1 MLLAALQALLGGKT
15 EGVKR
20 WLKIEALHELTGCAL
35 SLELCTAAALD
46 EGARRNGMCVARPL
60 WALFWVCMPGDS
72 ASWPEVR
79 HVEPNSRL
87 HSGGK
92 SELSPSLST
101 FDLAVKCE
109 DVHCGHT
116 PKPHPTMQL
125 IRNKA
130 DVSSPIA

>member
-1 MLLAALQALLGGKT
+1 MAQNRGSVRAD
-15 EGVKR
+15 R
-20 WLKIEALHELTGCAL
+20 
-35 SLELCTAAALD
+35 LCTLP
-46 EGARRNGMCVARPL
+46 GAVHCGSPGRGSQKKRDVCGSAP
-60 WALFWVCMPGDS
+60 WALFWVCMPGDG

-79 HVEPNSRL
+79 HVEPKSRL
-87 HSGGK
+87 YSGGK

-130 DVSSPIA
+130 DVSSLIA